1 MGRTGE
7 GRCTGPPRS
16 SVPVSLGSPPPRRH
30 VSQLLHLTLCLV
42 PVYSSGSQD
51 PDSQAHR
58 PQVQHQPCLGRATPG
73 VACMDSGC
81 GGIVCGAQVHG
92 GAGTPDPSHAQLLA
106 WSGVGGTQAQG
117 NPSPPAACFP
127 TVQAQG
133 PPPHCR
139 QELGP
144 VHWAALGCDLGQSEA
159 GVGRGCG
166 EGGRPPPSAWC
177 PERIPLEG
185 AVPTGASRHGPA
197 LISNTGANQTGA
209 RPKLLPSR
217 GRERPTKR
225 RRLRTIAP

>member
-1 MGRTGE
+1 MHR
-7 GRCTGPPRS
+7 PS
-16 SVPVSLGSPPPRRH
+16 SQLRPVSLGSPPPRRH

-51 PDSQAHR
+51 PDSQAHC

-81 GGIVCGAQVHG
+81 GGIMCGAQVHG

-117 NPSPPAACFP
+117 NPPPPSACFP

-144 VHWAALGCDLGQSEA
+144 VQGAALGCDQGA
-159 GVGRGCG
+159 GRRAEQGRCG
-166 EGGRPPPSAWC
+166 AGLWGGRPPTA
-177 PERIPLEG
+177 ERLVSREN
-185 AVPTGASRHGPA
+185 PTGRG
-197 LISNTGANQTGA
+197 GADRGLQA
-209 RPKLLPSR
+209 RPSFDF
-217 GRERPTKR
+217 
-225 RRLRTIAP
+225 